1 MENLKEYHK
10 AYWQKNKQ
18 KYKRCMVS
26 LSDENIRRL
35 EDLEKATG
43 LKKGKILKKAIE
55 SALNDEK
62 LVLDSVEREKAEQ
75 EHIEAIMRV
84 LGGIGT
90 NINQI
95 ARGVNERR
103 LAGSFFKNAKKDERA
118 RILEACEELEQL
130 VLNLKGK

>member
-18 KYKRCMVS
+18 KYKRFSVS
-26 LSDENIRRL
+26 LSDENLKRL
-35 EDLEKATG
+35 EELEKATG
-43 LKKGKILKKAIE
+43 FKRGEILKKAIT
-55 SALNDEK
+55 SALSDEK
-62 LVLDSVEREKAEQ
+62 LVLGSVERGKAEQ
-75 EHIEAIMRV
+75 ERIEAILRI

-95 ARGVNERR
+95 AKGINARR

-118 RILEACEELEQL
+118 RILEACEELENL
-130 VLNLKGK
+130 VLKLRGK